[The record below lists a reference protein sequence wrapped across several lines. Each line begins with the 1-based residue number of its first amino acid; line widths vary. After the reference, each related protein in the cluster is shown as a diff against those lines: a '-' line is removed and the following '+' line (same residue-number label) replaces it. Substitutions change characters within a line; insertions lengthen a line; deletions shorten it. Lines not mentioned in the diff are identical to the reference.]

1 MKKILSLCAMVLTSV
16 GLMAQSATYTGS
28 EKVVVGGTY
37 TYTCDDAKY
46 QLTFV
51 DETLNVTI
59 EEKSVA
65 GTVMGDLTLG
75 TMVIDNLTFD
85 AEKGGYYRDY
95 TGSDVSMTL
104 VAVSNG
110 ERHTFALFANTNNHE
125 VSSLTRLSDQR
136 CLNHKLEHLLA
147 ELLFLNNFIHN
158 NIFLPFSYVK
168 NGAKVQKNLLT
179 PIHFVKESL

>member
-1 MKKILSLCAMVLTSV
+1 MVLASV

-95 TGSDVSMTL
+95 SGSDVSMTL

-110 ERHTFALFANTNNHE
+110 ETVINGKYYFEKLGNILVAANETGYHIVHNMQPGPC
-125 VSSLTRLSDQR
+125 LSR
-136 CLNHKLEHLLA
+136 
-147 ELLFLNNFIHN
+147 
-158 NIFLPFSYVK
+158 
-168 NGAKVQKNLLT
+168 
-179 PIHFVKESL
+179 